1 MKKSLTLLVF
11 CIVALGA
18 LEALAQGTT
27 NTIVF
32 KEVPLN
38 KALDSVAQHTGAKI
52 YYAQDWVKDLVVNGS
67 YSGNTPKILLEA
79 LLSGTNLNVFE
90 WETQYIIT
98 QNTLIYPDIVAS
110 FYRGEFQKANSSD
123 AEIKELSSKLPKKSS
138 SKLPLEI
145 SFNNKTKPT
154 KNPLKKSPITI
165 GKQTNYIA
173 VNGYTITGKITE
185 ADGITPIPNAT
196 IILNNQE
203 DYTSTDGSGAFA
215 FEGISYGTQLLKVS
229 IVGYQ
234 NIEQPIKVFNNGTV
248 NLSLQESFEAL
259 EEVVVKAGAKKAVQ
273 EVGSGG
279 SSFTPEETKNIPLIL
294 GERDLFKVATTLP
307 GVSSAGEGA
316 AGFNVRG
323 GKTDQNL
330 ILLDRA
336 VVYNP
341 THFFGLFPALNP
353 FAVAALNVYKGS
365 IPVKYGGRLSAV
377 FDMETKA
384 PNNQSVKGE
393 ASLGPITANL
403 MLEIPLQKDSASIL
417 IGGRSA
423 HANWVLGA
431 LKQESVANSTALFY
445 DGIIKYQH
453 QLNKKNTLKTT
464 LYHSKDAFSINSD
477 SIYGYTNTAISIQW
491 QRQLANKQFLNTA
504 ITHSRYGFTIDYE
517 GTGNNGFKQGYD
529 LSDTQLLLDSKIQ
542 LHPKHSITYGVMAK
556 NYRMELGF
564 NKPYGINDLTSL
576 VDLEAEQALEMAVF
590 AADLINLSDKT
601 AVELG
606 LRYNIY
612 AQLGAIT
619 QRIYEPNSPFNNGS
633 LNAEEVIDKGQ
644 IAATYTGLAPRISFR
659 YLLNENN
666 SIKASYNKAFQFIHT
681 LSNATTPA
689 PNDSWK
695 LSDNNIKPQASQQF
709 SLGIYHNSASQKYT
723 ASAEGFYKKQENLLD
738 FKTGA
743 SLVLNPRV
751 EQEVIQGLGK
761 SYGVE
766 LFLQKNIG
774 KLNGWLSYTF
784 SRSLLQLASDFRN
797 LEINNG
803 AYFPSN
809 FDKPHDFSGVLN
821 YQFSKRWSFSANL
834 IYQTG
839 RPVTFPIGNY
849 QFNGSEFVLYSDRN
863 SYRIPDYYRLD
874 LGINL
879 EGNHRKNKAFNGFW
893 SLSVYNALGRNNPY
907 SVFFVNE
914 GGEIKALQSSIFAV
928 AVPSLTY
935 TVNF

>member
-1 MKKSLTLLVF
+1 MKKLLTLWVF
-11 CIVALGA
+11 CIVVLGT
-18 LEALAQGTT
+18 LKGLAQGPT
-27 NTIVF
+27 NAIIF

-38 KALDSVAQHTGAKI
+38 RALDSVALHTGAKI

-67 YSGNTPKILLEA
+67 YAGSTPKILLEA
-79 LLSGTNLNVFE
+79 LISGTNLNVFE
-90 WETQYIIT
+90 WERQYIIT

-123 AEIKELSSKLPKKSS
+123 SNEFS

-145 SFNNKTKPT
+145 NFNNKTNPRD
-154 KNPLKKSPITI
+154 NPLKRTTITI

-173 VNGYTITGKITE
+173 VNGYIISGKITE

-203 DYTSTDGSGAFA
+203 DYTSTDGSGDFA
-215 FEGISYGTQLLKVS
+215 FEGISYGSQLLKVS

-234 NIEQPIKVFNNGTV
+234 NVEQPIKVFNNGSL

-259 EEVVVKAGAKKAVQ
+259 EEVVVKAGAKKAVE

-279 SSFTPEETKNIPLIL
+279 SSFTPEETKNIPLVL

-316 AGFNVRG
+316 SGFNVRG

-365 IPVKYGGRLSAV
+365 IPAQYGGRLSAV
-377 FDMETKA
+377 FDMETKT
-384 PNNQSVKGE
+384 PNNQTLKGE

-403 MLEIPLQKDSASIL
+403 MLEIPLQKDSASLL

-431 LKQESVANSTALFY
+431 LKEESLANSTALFY
-445 DGIIKYQH
+445 DGIIKYQQ
-453 QLNKKNTLKTT
+453 QLNKKNTLKTS
-464 LYHSKDAFSINSD
+464 LYHSKDAFSITSD
-477 SIYGYTNTAISIQW
+477 SIYGYTNTALSIQW

-504 ITHSRYGFTIDYE
+504 VTHSRYGFTIDYE
-517 GTGNNGFKQGYD
+517 GNGNNGFKQGYELTD
-529 LSDTQLLLDSKIQ
+529 SQLLINTKIEIY
-542 LHPKHSITYGVMAK
+542 PKHTLAYGVMIK
-556 NYRMELGF
+556 NYQMQPGF
-564 NKPYGINDLTSL
+564 NKPYSANDLTT
-576 VDLEAEQALEMAVF
+576 VVNLEAEQALEMAVF
-590 AADLINLSDKT
+590 ASDLINISDKT

-606 LRYNIY
+606 LRYNVY
-612 AQLGAIT
+612 TQLGALT
-619 QRIYEPNSPFNNGS
+619 QRTYEPNSPFNNGS
-633 LNAEEVIDKGQ
+633 LSAEEFIDKGQ

-659 YLLNENN
+659 YLLNDNN

-695 LSDNNIKPQASQQF
+695 LSDNNIKPQASEQV
-709 SLGIYHNSASQKYT
+709 SIGYYHNSSNQKYT
-723 ASAEGFYKKQENLLD
+723 ASAEGFFKRQENLLD

-743 SLVLNPRV
+743 SLVLN
-751 EQEVIQGLGK
+751 
-761 SYGVE
+761 S
-766 LFLQKNIG
+766 
-774 KLNGWLSYTF
+774 
-784 SRSLLQLASDFRN
+784 
-797 LEINNG
+797 
-803 AYFPSN
+803 
-809 FDKPHDFSGVLN
+809 
-821 YQFSKRWSFSANL
+821 
-834 IYQTG
+834 
-839 RPVTFPIGNY
+839 
-849 QFNGSEFVLYSDRN
+849 
-863 SYRIPDYYRLD
+863 
-874 LGINL
+874 
-879 EGNHRKNKAFNGFW
+879 
-893 SLSVYNALGRNNPY
+893 
-907 SVFFVNE
+907 
-914 GGEIKALQSSIFAV
+914 
-928 AVPSLTY
+928 
-935 TVNF
+935 

>member
-1 MKKSLTLLVF
+1 MKKSLTLWVF
-11 CIVALGA
+11 CIVVLGT
-18 LEALAQGTT
+18 LKALAQGPT

-38 KALDSVAQHTGAKI
+38 RALDSVALHTGAKI

-67 YSGNTPKILLEA
+67 YAGSTPKILLEA
-79 LLSGTNLNVFE
+79 LISGTNLNVFE
-90 WETQYIIT
+90 WERQYIIT

-123 AEIKELSSKLPKKSS
+123 SNEFS

-145 SFNNKTKPT
+145 NFNNKTNPRD
-154 KNPLKKSPITI
+154 NPLKRTTITI

-173 VNGYTITGKITE
+173 VNGYTISGKITE
-185 ADGITPIPNAT
+185 ADRITPIPNAT

-203 DYTSTDGSGAFA
+203 DYTSTDGSGDFA
-215 FEGISYGTQLLKVS
+215 FEGISYGSQLLKVS

-234 NIEQPIKVFNNGTV
+234 NVEQPIKVFNNGSL

-259 EEVVVKAGAKKAVQ
+259 EEVVVKAGAKKAVE

-279 SSFTPEETKNIPLIL
+279 SSFTPEETKNIPLVL

-316 AGFNVRG
+316 SGFNVRG

-365 IPVKYGGRLSAV
+365 IPAQYGGRLSAV
-377 FDMETKA
+377 FDMETKT
-384 PNNQSVKGE
+384 PNNQTLKGE

-403 MLEIPLQKDSASIL
+403 MLEIPLQKDSASLL

-431 LKQESVANSTALFY
+431 LKEESLANSTALFY
-445 DGIIKYQH
+445 DGIIKYQQ

-464 LYHSKDAFSINSD
+464 LYHSKDAFSITSD
-477 SIYGYTNTAISIQW
+477 SIYGYTNTALSIQW

-504 ITHSRYGFTIDYE
+504 VTHSRYGFTIDYE
-517 GTGNNGFKQGYD
+517 GSGNNGFKQGYELTD
-529 LSDTQLLLDSKIQ
+529 SQLLINTKIEIY
-542 LHPKHSITYGVMAK
+542 PKHTLAYGVMIK
-556 NYRMELGF
+556 NYQMQPGF
-564 NKPYGINDLTSL
+564 NKPYSANDLTT
-576 VDLEAEQALEMAVF
+576 VVNLEAEQALEMAVF
-590 AADLINLSDKT
+590 ASDLINISDKT

-606 LRYNIY
+606 LRYNVY
-612 AQLGAIT
+612 TQLGALT
-619 QRIYEPNSPFNNGS
+619 QRTYEPNSPFNNGS
-633 LNAEEVIDKGQ
+633 LSAEEFIDKGQ

-659 YLLNENN
+659 YLLNDNN

-695 LSDNNIKPQASQQF
+695 LSDNNIKPQASEQV
-709 SLGIYHNSASQKYT
+709 SIGYYHNSSNQKYT
-723 ASAEGFYKKQENLLD
+723 ASAEGFFKRQENLLD

-743 SLVLNPRV
+743 SLVLNSRV

-761 SYGVE
+761 SYGIE

-849 QFNGSEFVLYSDRN
+849 QFNGSEYVLYSNRN
-863 SYRIPDYYRLD
+863 NYRIPDYYRLD

-879 EGNHRKNKAFNGFW
+879 EGNHRKNKVFNGFW

-914 GGEIKALQSSIFAV
+914 SGSIKALQSSIFAV

-935 TVNF
+935 TINF

>member
-1 MKKSLTLLVF
+1 MKKSLTLWVF
-11 CIVALGA
+11 CIVVLGT
-18 LEALAQGTT
+18 LKALAQGPT

-38 KALDSVAQHTGAKI
+38 RALDSVALHTGAKI

-67 YSGNTPKILLEA
+67 YAGSTPKILLEA
-79 LLSGTNLNVFE
+79 LISGTNLNVFE
-90 WETQYIIT
+90 WERQYIIT

-123 AEIKELSSKLPKKSS
+123 PDSNEFS

-145 SFNNKTKPT
+145 NFNNKTNPRD
-154 KNPLKKSPITI
+154 NPLKRTTITI

-203 DYTSTDGSGAFA
+203 DYTSTDGSGDFA
-215 FEGISYGTQLLKVS
+215 FKGISYGSQLLKVS

-234 NIEQPIKVFNNGTV
+234 NVEQPIKVFNNGSL

-259 EEVVVKAGAKKAVQ
+259 EEVVVKAGAKNAVE

-279 SSFTPEETKNIPLIL
+279 SSFTPEETKNIPLVL

-316 AGFNVRG
+316 SGFNVRG

-365 IPVKYGGRLSAV
+365 IPAQYGGRLSAV
-377 FDMETKA
+377 FDMETKT
-384 PNNQSVKGE
+384 PNNQTLKGE

-403 MLEIPLQKDSASIL
+403 MLEIPIQKDSASLL

-431 LKQESVANSTALFY
+431 LKEESLANSTALFY
-445 DGIIKYQH
+445 DGIIKYQQ

-464 LYHSKDAFSINSD
+464 LYHSKDAFSITSD
-477 SIYGYTNTAISIQW
+477 SIYGYTNTALSIQW

-504 ITHSRYGFTIDYE
+504 VTHSRYGFTIDYE
-517 GTGNNGFKQGYD
+517 GSGNNGFKQGYELTD
-529 LSDTQLLLDSKIQ
+529 SQLLIDTKIE
-542 LHPKHSITYGVMAK
+542 LHPKHTLAYGVMIK
-556 NYRMELGF
+556 NYQMQPGF
-564 NKPYGINDLTSL
+564 NKPYSANDLTT
-576 VDLEAEQALEMAVF
+576 VVNLEAEQALEMAVF
-590 AADLINLSDKT
+590 ASDLINISDKT

-606 LRYNIY
+606 LRYNVY
-612 AQLGAIT
+612 AQLGALT
-619 QRIYEPNSPFNNGS
+619 QRTYEPNSPFNNGS
-633 LNAEEVIDKGQ
+633 LSAEEFIDKGQ

-659 YLLNENN
+659 YLLNDNN

-695 LSDNNIKPQASQQF
+695 LSDNNIKPQASEQV
-709 SLGIYHNSASQKYT
+709 SIGYYHNNSNQKYT
-723 ASAEGFYKKQENLLD
+723 ASAEGFFKRQENLLD

-743 SLVLNPRV
+743 SLVLNSRV

-761 SYGVE
+761 SYGIE

-849 QFNGSEFVLYSDRN
+849 QFNGSEYVLYSDRN

-914 GGEIKALQSSIFAV
+914 SGSIKALQSSIFAV

-935 TVNF
+935 TINF

>member
-1 MKKSLTLLVF
+1 MKKSLTLWVF
-11 CIVALGA
+11 CIVVLGT
-18 LEALAQGTT
+18 LKALAQGPT

-38 KALDSVAQHTGAKI
+38 RALDSVALHTGAKI

-67 YSGNTPKILLEA
+67 YAGSTPKILLET
-79 LLSGTNLNVFE
+79 LISGTNLNVFE

-123 AEIKELSSKLPKKSS
+123 SNEFS

-145 SFNNKTKPT
+145 NFNNKTNPRD
-154 KNPLKKSPITI
+154 NPLKITTITI

-185 ADGITPIPNAT
+185 ADGITPIPNTT

-203 DYTSTDGSGAFA
+203 DYTSTDESGYFA
-215 FEGISYGTQLLKVS
+215 FEGISYGSQLLKVS

-234 NIEQPIKVFNNGTV
+234 NVEQPIKVFNNGSL
-248 NLSLQESFEAL
+248 NISLQESFEAL
-259 EEVVVKAGAKKAVQ
+259 EEVVVKAGAKKAVE

-279 SSFTPEETKNIPLIL
+279 SSFTPEETKNIPLVL

-316 AGFNVRG
+316 SGFNVRG

-365 IPVKYGGRLSAV
+365 IPAQYGGRLSAV
-377 FDMETKA
+377 FDMESKA
-384 PNNQSVKGE
+384 PSNQTLKGE

-403 MLEIPLQKDSASIL
+403 MLEIPLQKDSASLL

-431 LKQESVANSTALFY
+431 LKEESLANSTALFY
-445 DGIIKYQH
+445 DGIIKYQQ

-464 LYHSKDAFSINSD
+464 LYHSKDAFSITSD
-477 SIYGYTNTAISIQW
+477 SIYGYTNTALSIQW

-504 ITHSRYGFTIDYE
+504 VTHSRYGFTIDYE
-517 GTGNNGFKQGYD
+517 GSGNNGFKQGYELKD
-529 LSDTQLLLDSKIQ
+529 SQLLIDTKIE
-542 LHPKHSITYGVMAK
+542 LHPKHTLAYGVMIK
-556 NYRMELGF
+556 NYQMQPGF
-564 NKPYGINDLTSL
+564 NKPYSANDLTT
-576 VDLEAEQALEMAVF
+576 VVNLEAEQALEMAVF
-590 AADLINLSDKT
+590 ASDLINISDKT

-606 LRYNIY
+606 LRYNVY
-612 AQLGAIT
+612 TQLGALT

-633 LNAEEVIDKGQ
+633 LSAEEFIDKGE
-644 IAATYTGLAPRISFR
+644 IAATYTGLAPRISLR
-659 YLLNENN
+659 YLLNDNN

-695 LSDNNIKPQASQQF
+695 LSDNNIKPQASEQV
-709 SLGIYHNSASQKYT
+709 SIGYYHNSSNQKYT
-723 ASAEGFYKKQENLLD
+723 ASAEGFFKRQENLLD

-743 SLVLNPRV
+743 SLVLNSRV

-761 SYGVE
+761 SYGIE

-849 QFNGSEFVLYSDRN
+849 QFNGSEYVLYSDRN

-914 GGEIKALQSSIFAV
+914 SGSIKALQSSIFAV

-935 TVNF
+935 TINF